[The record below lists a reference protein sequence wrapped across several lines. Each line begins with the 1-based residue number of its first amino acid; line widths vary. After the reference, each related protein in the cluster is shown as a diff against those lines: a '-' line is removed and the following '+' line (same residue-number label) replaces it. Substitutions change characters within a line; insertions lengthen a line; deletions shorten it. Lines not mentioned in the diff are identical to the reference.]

1 MKKMPQPNQVFLN
14 VTIIIFLKTM
24 KRNKKKISIYIHCLD
39 QILVCLLII
48 NKEIKIE
55 ALKIIL
61 IALSKCLAQVCLEW
75 NIKDLL
81 EVCSKWQGMF
91 MILLTKINSLRL
103 KSKEINTAFYKFPD
117 QMLSMVCKEEIMT
130 SK

>member
-1 MKKMPQPNQVFLN
+1 MPQPNQVFLN

-91 MILLTKINSLRL
+91 MILLMKINSLRL

>member
-1 MKKMPQPNQVFLN
+1 MPQPNQVFLN

-91 MILLTKINSLRL
+91 MILLMKINSLKL

>member
-1 MKKMPQPNQVFLN
+1 MPQPNQVFLN

>member
-1 MKKMPQPNQVFLN
+1 MPQPNQVFLN

-81 EVCSKWQGMF
+81 EACSKWQGMF
-91 MILLTKINSLRL
+91 MILLMKINSLRL